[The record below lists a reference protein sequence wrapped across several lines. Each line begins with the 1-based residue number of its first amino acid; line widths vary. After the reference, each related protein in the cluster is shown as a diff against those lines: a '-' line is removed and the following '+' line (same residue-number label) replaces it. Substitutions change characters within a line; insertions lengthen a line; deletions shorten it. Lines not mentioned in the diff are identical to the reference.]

1 MIAII
6 LITIFILAFCWEEWE
21 IVKLLSP
28 FMIGVIAIFFIVGV
42 GTWKDLNKEYER
54 RNNGKV

>member
-1 MIAII
+1 MIGII
-6 LITIFILAFCWEEWE
+6 LIVISILAICWGEWE

-28 FMIGVIAIFFIVGV
+28 FMIGVIALIFIVGI

-54 RNNGKV
+54 RNNGKI